1 MISLKK
7 ELEDR
12 WFLHQYTD
20 EKVFEIFEKW
30 WNNFYFWVDC
40 SSNSMTIWNF
50 VALQMAIKF
59 MLKWNKCFLLVWWAT
74 STIWNPSWKD
84 SERPILWKEI
94 LQANQKWIASQFDKL
109 VKNVENITWKKLSYE
124 IVNNYDF
131 FKNMNILTFLKE
143 VGRFMTVN
151 WMMSKDIV
159 KKRITDP
166 NKFISYAEFSYMLI
180 MWYDFYHLNKYN
192 NVILEVWWSDEWDGI
207 LSWIELVWKK
217 SNKEVYWVTNKLIMD
232 ANGKKFGKSEWNAI
246 WLDENKTSPY
256 QMYQYFMN
264 SLDEDIWK
272 YLKLFSFLEINEIN
286 EIVEKH
292 FESPEKREWQKILAY
307 KVVEIIHWTN
317 EANLAKNISN
327 FMFSGSED
335 RIKFLESSTD
345 HEIKTI
351 CNAIWGYEYK
361 NENLFETIV
370 KSWLAKSS
378 SEVRQAIKSWAIS
391 INEERISDFNHD
403 FSQSFINNKVLL
415 IRKWKK
421 NLKIIYK

>member
-12 WFLHQYTD
+12 GFLHQYTD
-20 EKVFEIFEKW
+20 EKVFEIFEKGG
-30 WNNFYFWVDC
+30 NNFYFGVDC
-40 SSNSMTIWNF
+40 SSNSMTIGNF

-59 MLKWNKCFLLVWWAT
+59 MLKGNKCFLLVGGAT
-74 STIWNPSWKD
+74 STIGNPSGKD
-84 SERPILWKEI
+84 SERPILGKEI
-94 LQANQKWIASQFDKL
+94 LQANQKGIASQFDKL
-109 VKNVENITWKKLSYE
+109 VKNVENITGKKLSYE

-180 MWYDFYHLNKYN
+180 MGYDFYHLNKYN
-192 NVILEVWWSDEWDGI
+192 NVILEVGGSDEWDGI
-207 LSWIELVWKK
+207 LSGIELVGKK
-217 SNKEVYWVTNKLIMD
+217 SNKEVYGVTNKLIMD
-232 ANGKKFGKSEWNAI
+232 ANGKKFGKSEGNAI

-264 SLDEDIWK
+264 SLDEDIGK

-292 FESPEKREWQKILAY
+292 FESPEKREGQKILAY
-307 KVVEIIHWTN
+307 KVVEIIHGTN

-351 CNAIWGYEYK
+351 CNAIGGYEYK

-370 KSWLAKSS
+370 KSGLAKSS
-378 SEVRQAIKSWAIS
+378 SEVRQAIKSGAIS

-415 IRKWKK
+415 IRKGKK